1 MRTARKKTKDVY
13 TKDEGN
19 NGNGNGNGGEVSEE
33 KMIEVN
39 GTGEMEVILTAEA
52 ETESLDTYNYQTSVV
67 DGKCLVIWEFKALV
81 KIENSV
87 EIDVKDPVCESV
99 TEVV

>member
-1 MRTARKKTKDVY
+1 MSKEI
-13 TKDEGN
+13 KDEGN
-19 NGNGNGNGGEVSEE
+19 NGNGNGNNGNGGEVSEE

-39 GTGEMEVILTAEA
+39 GTGEMEVMLTAEG
-52 ETESLDTYNYQTSVV
+52 ETESLETSNYQTSVV
-67 DGKCLVIWEFKALV
+67 DGKCLVTWDIKALV